1 MKLIPFLLRM
11 AKNTGRTFYNFIASR
26 QKSPIQ
32 NILILLFIFLA
43 FCINSFHFYSGG
55 FIFEIE
61 LLNLVSLHFT
71 MLIPLVLL
79 FNSLLFKKVWLKV
92 LSGIIF
98 IIPAVLITLIFY
110 PNFVVSQNTFHTK
123 LVRRFPKS
131 KDYIISV
138 YEYTRLGG
146 FHDNDDIC
154 RAKVRQKKVLPGILR
169 NDELLK
175 ECL

>member
-26 QKSPIQ
+26 ERSPIQ

-43 FCINSFHFYSGG
+43 LCINYYHEYSGG

-61 LLNLVSLHFT
+61 LLNLVTLHFT

-98 IIPAVLITLIFY
+98 IIRDVLITLIFY
-110 PNFVVSQNTFHTK
+110 PNFVVSQNIFHTK
-123 LVRRFPKS
+123 LVHRFPES
-131 KDYIISV
+131 KRYIISV
-138 YEYTRLGG
+138 YEYTTYGG
-146 FHDNDDIC
+146 FHDNGVIC
-154 RAKVRQKKVLPGILR
+154 KAKVRQKKVLPGILR
-169 NDELLK
+169 NEELLR

>member
-11 AKNTGRTFYNFIASR
+11 AKNTGRNFYNFIASR
-26 QKSPIQ
+26 ERSPIQ
-32 NILILLFIFLA
+32 NIVILLFIFLA
-43 FCINSFHFYSGG
+43 SCINYFHQSSGG

-61 LLNLVSLHFT
+61 LLNLITLHFT

-110 PNFVVSQNTFHTK
+110 PNLVAPRSQFATK
-123 LVRRFPKS
+123 LVRRFPES
-131 KDYIISV
+131 KEYIISV
-138 YEYTRLGG
+138 YEYTTHG
-146 FHDNDDIC
+146 FHDNGDIC
-154 RAKVRQKKVLPGILR
+154 RTRYDRKRCYLEFSGMKRQ
-169 NDELLK
+169 EL
-175 ECL
+175 